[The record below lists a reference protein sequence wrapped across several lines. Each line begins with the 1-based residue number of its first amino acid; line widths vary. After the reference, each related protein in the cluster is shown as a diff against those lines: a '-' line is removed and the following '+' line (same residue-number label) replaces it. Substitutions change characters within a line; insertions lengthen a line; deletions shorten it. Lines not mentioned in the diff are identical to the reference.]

1 MHTQRLALRTAAL
14 GASLA
19 CLAACGAPGLSP
31 MTAPG
36 VATLD
41 SLAPNA
47 KAGTYLYTCQTM
59 SLVDCLVY
67 QNNKVTATLKKGFK
81 KPAGVVAGADGLLY
95 IADENA
101 KTILVY
107 SAGAKKL
114 MRTLNNGGNAP
125 LDVAVYKDEVIA
137 ANQKNLTFF
146 KKGATKPSATL
157 KDSRMTQGTGVA
169 FDPSGNC
176 YLAFDTSGSGAH
188 VDEFKGCKGKG
199 QDLDIGPALP
209 YGLAFDGSGN
219 LYYTTFASSA
229 NGVYKCTGVK
239 SCKLI
244 LSHFYEPQYLNFT
257 ANFTDF
263 WVSDLGNYQY
273 GAFMYEFSTAKAKQV
288 AKITAGLSFFNPPTG
303 VAPGPGSL

>member
-47 KAGTYLYTCQTM
+47 KAGTYLYTCQAM

-67 QNNKVTATLKKGFK
+67 QNNKVTQTLKKGFK

-176 YLAFDTSGSGAH
+176 YLAFDTSGSGARVTSSKAARVKAKISISAPH
-188 VDEFKGCKGKG
+188 
-199 QDLDIGPALP
+199 
-209 YGLAFDGSGN
+209 YR
-219 LYYTTFASSA
+219 TAS
-229 NGVYKCTGVK
+229 
-239 SCKLI
+239 
-244 LSHFYEPQYLNFT
+244 P
-257 ANFTDF
+257 
-263 WVSDLGNYQY
+263 
-273 GAFMYEFSTAKAKQV
+273 STAAV
-288 AKITAGLSFFNPPTG
+288 ISITRPSPRRPTASTS
-303 VAPGPGSL
+303 VPA